1 MDFFEAQER
10 ARRRSRRLVS
20 LFLLAVAG
28 TVLATYAAALLVLRF
43 TPEEP
48 GTGPLWDPGLFSG
61 VAAVVVAVVGFASLY
76 KWSQMRQGG
85 GAVAE
90 MVGGRRVSPDAR
102 DLAERRLLNVVEE
115 MAIASGVP
123 VPSVYVLDEE
133 PGINAFAAGLS
144 TADAAVAVTRGAL
157 EKLTR
162 DELQG
167 VIAHEFSHILNGD
180 MRLNVRIAAVV
191 FGILALGLIGRGILR
206 GLGRGRIRTG
216 GGRGKGGGIALAV
229 AVGATLLVIGYIG
242 YFFGR
247 LIQAAVS
254 RQREFLADASAVQ
267 FTRNPAGVGG
277 ALRKIGGYALGS
289 SIAETR
295 AQEIGHFFFAQG
307 FRSFF
312 GGLWATHPPLDERI
326 RAVEP
331 KWDGRL
337 FEPPERVDIERE
349 TLAAA
354 GHGPRVA
361 AAAAAPARGPDAP
374 PARIP
379 FQASAVLAGIG
390 SLTETQIEASH
401 RLLEDLPEDL
411 RAAARDS
418 ALAAPLVYALL
429 AGPVGDGPNGAGAIV
444 ARHDSPAAAEAMRGL
459 RPAAATVPAA
469 AKLPLLQLALAPL
482 RGLAGPALDRFAGT
496 LDELVHAD
504 GRVSIL
510 EFALQKSVLNTLR
523 RAAAPAAA
531 PRFQSFQPL
540 APDFAVLLSALA
552 HASPADS
559 PRAFA
564 HGLAQVPLLAGR
576 IALQPTTACGLETLD
591 EALDRLAAASLPI
604 RRRALV
610 AAAHVVGADGSVS
623 TEEAELYRAVA
634 AVLHCPAPAVNG

>member
-10 ARRRSRRLVS
+10 ARRRSRRLVA

-28 TVLATYAAALLVLRF
+28 TVLATYAAALLILRF
-43 TPEEP
+43 TPDEP
-48 GTGPLWDPGLFSG
+48 GVGPLWDPGLFGG
-61 VAAVVVAVVGFASLY
+61 VAAAVVAVVGFSSLY
-76 KWSQMRQGG
+76 KWSQMRHGG

-90 MVGGRRVSPDAR
+90 MVGGRRVSPGTR

-123 VPSVYVLDEE
+123 VPSVYVLDAE

-144 TADAAVAVTRGAL
+144 TADAAVAVTRGTL

-167 VIAHEFSHILNGD
+167 VVAHEFSHILNGD
-180 MRLNVRIAAVV
+180 MRLNVRIAAIV

-206 GLGRGRIRTG
+206 GLGRGRVRAG
-216 GGRGKGGGIALAV
+216 GGRGKGNGIAVAV
-229 AVGATLLVIGYIG
+229 AVGVALFVIGYIG

-295 AQEIGHFFFAQG
+295 AQEIGHFFFAEG
-307 FRSFF
+307 FRSFL
-312 GGLWATHPPLDERI
+312 GGLWATHPPLAERI

-331 KWDGRL
+331 NWDGRL

-361 AAAAAPARGPDAP
+361 AAPP

-379 FQASAVLAGIG
+379 FQAAAVLAGIG
-390 SLTETQIEASH
+390 SLTESQIEGSQ
-401 RLLEDLPEDL
+401 RLLAGLPEPL
-411 RAAARDS
+411 RAAARDP

-429 AGPVGDGPNGAGAIV
+429 AGPAGDGPDAAAAIV

-459 RPAAATVPAA
+459 RAAAAGVPAD
-469 AKLPLLQLALAPL
+469 AKLPLLQLALTPL
-482 RGLAGPALDRFAGT
+482 RDLAGPGLDRFAGT

-523 RAAAPAAA
+523 RAAAPAAPA
-531 PRFQSFQPL
+531 RFQSFQPL

-564 HGLAQVPLLAGR
+564 HGLAQVPLLAGS
-576 IALQPTTACGLETLD
+576 IALQPPAACGLEALD
-591 EALDRLAAASLPI
+591 GALDRLAAATLPI
-604 RRRALV
+604 RQRALV
-610 AAAHVVGADGSVS
+610 AAAHVVGADGTVS
-623 TEEAELYRAVA
+623 TEEGELYRAVA
-634 AVLHCPAPAVNG
+634 AALQCPAPAVAG